1 MQEDKTLI
9 EELQRGDR
17 EALSRI
23 YHKYVDFLITVAMN
37 LLSDPHAAEDVVQ
50 DVFVAFARN
59 SQIFRL
65 TGSLKS
71 YLAACT
77 ANRARD
83 WFRQRRGETALSEDY
98 RLFSNEKDPHEQVSQ
113 QDQLDH
119 IRQAMAELPYDQRES
134 VVLRLLGDLKF
145 REIAR
150 QLNVPMKTVQSRYRY
165 GLEKLQT
172 LLDGRVQNATD

>member
-17 EALSRI
+17 EAFSRI
-23 YHKYVDFLITVAMN
+23 YYKYVDFLVTVAIS

-59 SQIFRL
+59 SQVFRL
-65 TGSLKS
+65 TGSLKG

-83 WFRQRRGETALSEDY
+83 WYRQRRGDMAFFEDY
-98 RLFSNEKDPHEQVSQ
+98 RPFSNEKDPREQASQ
-113 QDQLDH
+113 QDQLDQ

-134 VVLRLLGDLKF
+134 IVLRLLGDLKF

-150 QLNVPMKTVQSRYRY
+150 KLNIPLKTVQSRYRY
-165 GLEKLQT
+165 GLDKLRT
-172 LLDGRVQNATD
+172 LLDGRAHNVVD